1 MTIRLVDEGWR
12 RELAEAARADASE
25 LRIICP
31 FIKVGALESL
41 LSRQPDNVQVITRFN
56 LADFAEGVSDIAVLR
71 KLLDINARVRG
82 VRNLHAKLYLFGA
95 SRAVITS
102 ANLTAAALNRNHE
115 LGVVAEDPETVAACR
130 TYFDNLWQHAGND
143 LRPDQVDAWDET
155 VTGHRLRGG
164 RPNETASLGDFGADV
179 GVAEPPPVQVPIIVA
194 DASQAFVKFFGRSGK
209 RVSLSRFVLE
219 EIEGDGCHWAMA
231 YPATRRPRRVRN
243 DAVIFIARFTQGP
256 TDIRVFGRAIGM
268 EYKAGRDDATPAD
281 IARRLWKEQWSR
293 YIRVHHAEFVAGTM
307 ENGISLN
314 ELMAALSA
322 DSFASTQRNAARGEG
337 NTNPRRA
344 YLQRADVQLSGDG
357 LSWLSERLQAAFEAH
372 GKILRTHSTDWTGRT
387 APAGPPSDSGVFL
400 AIR

>member
-12 RELAEAARADASE
+12 RELAEAVRADASE

-41 LSRQPDNVQVITRFN
+41 LSRQPGNVQVITRFN

-95 SRAVITS
+95 SRAIITS
-102 ANLTAAALNRNHE
+102 ANLTGAALSRNHE
-115 LGVVAEDPETVAACR
+115 LGIVAEDAETIAACR

-164 RPNETASLGDFGADV
+164 RPEETASLGDFGADV
-179 GVAEPPPVQVPIIVA
+179 GVAEPPLVQEPTIVA
-194 DASQAFVKFFGRSGK
+194 DASQAFVKFLGTSANRI
-209 RVSLSRFVLE
+209 SLSRPIVE
-219 EIEGDGCHWAMA
+219 EIEGSGCHWAVA
-231 YPATRRPRRVRN
+231 YPATRRPRGVRN
-243 DAVIFIARFTQGP
+243 DAVIFIARLTQDP
-256 TDIRVFGRAIGM
+256 TDIRIFGRAIGM
-268 EYKAGRDDATPAD
+268 KYTDERDDATPDD
-281 IARRLWKEQWSR
+281 IARRPWKEKWSR
-293 YIRVHHAEFVAGTM
+293 YIRVHHAEFVAGAM

-322 DSFASTQRNAARGEG
+322 DSFASTQRNAVRGEG

-372 GKILRTHSTDWTGRT
+372 GTVPQDTLNRLDWPDG
-387 APAGPPSDSGVFL
+387 ASWSSIG
-400 AIR
+400 